1 MFARSLI
8 SFLANHGKASGGNGL
23 AVTFVLL
30 VGRDHFDLFGEF
42 GKELIQYMP
51 RLLDDDRSALATGDT
66 TKQEHFADLVK
77 VSVMGDGVTQV
88 NTDGGI
94 DLGSTV
100 VARSHQFLH
109 FDKLLWKRHINRQ
122 LDAGSRHQSGHGL
135 LRQILGPDAR
145 VPDHSSTGASSR

>member
-51 RLLDDDRSALATGDT
+51 RLLDDDRAALATGDT
-66 TKQEHFADLVK
+66 TKQEHLADLVK
-77 VSVMGDGVTQV
+77 VSVMGDGVTKV
-88 NTDGGI
+88 GADGGI
-94 DLGSTV
+94 DFGGTL
-100 VARSHQFLH
+100 VARAMSFCTSTSCSG
-109 FDKLLWKRHINRQ
+109 KGIS
-122 LDAGSRHQSGHGL
+122 AGSSMPAAGTR
-135 LRQILGPDAR
+135 RA
-145 VPDHSSTGASSR
+145 TAC